1 VLRPGGVLYLQGPN
15 RFSPQWFLGDPHY
28 GLLGASI
35 LPPSLGRKYVEWRR
49 GRKGYDVGVFP
60 IGHLVV
66 RTLERLGC
74 SIVEPPAL
82 PSDPASD
89 TALRRGRQWAW
100 GHIRL
105 AIGAMFTVVARRE
118 SIG

>member
-1 VLRPGGVLYLQGPN
+1 V
-15 RFSPQWFLGDPHY
+15 
-28 GLLGASI
+28 

-60 IGHLVV
+60 IGHRVV
-66 RTLERLGC
+66 HTLERLAC
-74 SIVEPPAL
+74 SILEPPAL
-82 PSDPASD
+82 PSDPVND
-89 TALRRGRQWAW
+89 TALRRGRRWTW

-105 AIGAMFTVVARRE
+105 AVAAMFTVVARRE